1 MPFFKLIQTKMENK
15 KFIAG
20 AVGLL
25 AVGGLAGSLIVPT
38 QVIEVEKLVNQTVE
52 VPVVETVIVETI
64 VEKEVIKEVNVTQ
77 EVLVDNKKL
86 TDVLNHIYDNNGDV
100 EYLLDNLDDD
110 EVILIADRVIFVN
123 EMKKFAVDAVK
134 SELFDELDREEYNI
148 SGIAVEF
155 DESDLERL
163 RIDNDEDEIEVIDVD
178 FEDGDITLRVTGS
191 FEQDDDK
198 YAYTADVE
206 FKDGYFDQID
216 NILVEE
222 Y

>member
-1 MPFFKLIQTKMENK
+1 MENK